1 MFYWWFMFIS
11 VMLIPAILFLFGKFF
26 SKDVPMGIN
35 SFCGYR
41 TKRSMKNENTWVF
54 ANKYWGALAAKLAVL
69 SAALTARAMALVYNG
84 DEGAVTTVASIAAA
98 IQVVLLI
105 VSVILTEKAL
115 KTTFDKEGNPIGKI

>member
-35 SFCGYR
+35 AFCGYR

-54 ANKYWGALAAKLAVL
+54 ANKYWGTLAAKLAVL
-69 SAALTARAMALVYNG
+69 SAVLTARAMALVYNG
-84 DEGAVTTVASIAAA
+84 DEGAVTTVASIAAV
-98 IQVVLLI
+98 IQIVLLI
-105 VSVILTEKAL
+105 VSVILTEKTL
-115 KTTFDKEGNPIGKI
+115 KTTFDQEGNPIGKI

>member
-35 SFCGYR
+35 AFCGYR
-41 TKRSMKNENTWVF
+41 TKRSMKNENTWIF
-54 ANKYWGALAAKLAVL
+54 ANKYWGKLAAKLAVL
-69 SAALTARAMALVYNG
+69 SAAITVRTMALVYNG
-84 DEGAVTTVASIAAA
+84 DESAVTAVASIVAA

-105 VSVILTEKAL
+105 ISVILTEKAL
-115 KTTFDKEGNPIGKI
+115 KSTFDQEGNPISKM